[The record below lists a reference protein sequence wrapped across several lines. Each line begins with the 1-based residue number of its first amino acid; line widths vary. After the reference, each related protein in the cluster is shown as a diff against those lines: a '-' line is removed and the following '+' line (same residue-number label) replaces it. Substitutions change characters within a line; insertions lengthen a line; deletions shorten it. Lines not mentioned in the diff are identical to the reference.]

1 MRIFIHEKVSV
12 RQKDSHPSLNPPK
25 VLCLKWF
32 VDVMDVSDPS
42 LIPHISLTQLSH
54 CALFVVNMYAKKRL
68 CGADMSD
75 MGVLCEWYVR
85 GM

>member
-1 MRIFIHEKVSV
+1 MRIFIREKVSV
-12 RQKDSHPSLNPPK
+12 RQKDPHPSLNPPK
-25 VLCLKWF
+25 VLCLKVFWN
-32 VDVMDVSDPS
+32 VRDVSNPS
-42 LIPHISLTQLSH
+42 LVPHISLTQLSH
-54 CALFVVNMYAKKRL
+54 SALLSRICMQKRL